1 MSNGKKRGNILTID
15 FESWTYG
22 DHPLLKDL
30 TSEKRKQLD
39 NNYLYDSTYRLL
51 DILDDYN
58 TKATFFIV
66 AEGFDWYPEC
76 IKEIK
81 DRGHE
86 IGYHSHDHQNVLFRE
101 ILLAQLNKSNK
112 FLKKYKPAG
121 FRAPE
126 MKFDPQNIDLLKN
139 HGFTYTSSIYS
150 SVLKIEY
157 KNGFLEFP
165 VSVANI
171 FGREAIISEGLLL
184 KNMVTNIPIGS
195 GFFFGLMRDRIR
207 FFFNKPRHIFIHNW
221 QVIKPENA
229 FFPDLKFLL
238 KHPFYWPYTVNLYK
252 PFIQLL
258 EKVKFEPISKYFE
271 LNHDNQG

>member
-1 MSNGKKRGNILTID
+1 LSNGKKKGNILTID

-30 TSEKRKQLD
+30 TSNERKQLD
-39 NNYLYDSTYRLL
+39 NNYLYNSTFKLL
-51 DILDDYN
+51 DILDEYN

-66 AEGFDWYPEC
+66 TEGFDWYPEC

-86 IGYHSHDHQNVLFRE
+86 IGYHSHDHQNVTTRE
-101 ILLAQLNKSNK
+101 RLQAQLNKSSK
-112 FLKKYKPAG
+112 FLNKYKPAG

-126 MKFDPQNIDLLKN
+126 MKFDPQNIDVLKS
-139 HGFTYTSSIYS
+139 HGFTYTSSSYS

-165 VSVANI
+165 VSIANI
-171 FGREAIISEGLLL
+171 FGHEVKNSEGLRL
-184 KNMVTNIPIGS
+184 KNMITNIPIGS
-195 GFFFGLMRDRIR
+195 GFFFGLMRNKIS
-207 FFFNKPRHIFIHNW
+207 FFFSKPRHIFVHNW
-221 QVIKPENA
+221 QIIKPEKA

-238 KHPFYWPYTVNLYK
+238 KHPFYWPYTVNLFK
-252 PFIQLL
+252 PFIRLL
-258 EKVKFEPISKYFE
+258 EHINFEPISKYFE
-271 LNHDNQG
+271 LNPSGDR